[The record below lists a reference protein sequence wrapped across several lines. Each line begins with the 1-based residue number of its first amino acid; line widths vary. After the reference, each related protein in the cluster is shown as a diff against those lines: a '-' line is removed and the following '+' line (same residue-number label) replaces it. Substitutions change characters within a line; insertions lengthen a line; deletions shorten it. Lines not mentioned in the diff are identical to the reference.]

1 MPSSAVEPDL
11 IAVPVD
17 VGTPDAGTTKACTTK
32 PSSLWRSVFSFPA
45 MLFGWIVLVVV
56 RLAERDVPDTDIW
69 WHLRNA
75 QFLLTHHALPNFDA
89 YSYTVAGHP
98 WLNHEWLAEIP
109 YYLAWRAFGLE
120 GIEVLMLVLIE
131 AIFLGV
137 LYLCY
142 QRGGHI
148 KASVLACW
156 IALLLGTINFG
167 PRTILFGYACLV
179 PFLIILERYR
189 SRGQAPLWVLPPLF
203 CLWINLHGSWTLGM
217 VILAIFIASG
227 LVGGRWGSVGAA
239 RWTRGELYRLIAV
252 FAACCAAVFVNPYG
266 YRLVLYPLDIAVH
279 QPLNMSSVQEWSATD
294 FHSVRGVII
303 LLLLGALFAAA
314 LRGRYR
320 WRLSDLAIM
329 AFAFYSG
336 IMHERLLFLLGVV
349 AAPVIAEMADFV
361 PTYQREIDKPWLNAL
376 ILAGILAF
384 VGYRFPTQAGLA
396 QQVAAEYPADA
407 ASYLETHP
415 PQGRV
420 LNYYE
425 WGGYLGWKDP
435 DLKVFVDS
443 RVDIFEYAGVF
454 KDYLDL
460 IGLHD
465 PLKILDDYRIRYVL
479 LPNNYPLASFLQ
491 ANAQWKVA
499 YRDGISVLFERMGPV
514 PAGPSKD
521 ARPHR
526 VIASW

>member
-1 MPSSAVEPDL
+1 MSSPTVEPDL
-11 IAVPVD
+11 VSLPVET
-17 VGTPDAGTTKACTTK
+17 GTQDACATK
-32 PSSLWRSVFSFPA
+32 PDSLLRNIFSFPA

-56 RLAERDVPDTDIW
+56 RLAERNLPDPDIW

-75 QFLLTHHALPNFDA
+75 QFLLAHHALPNFDS
-89 YSYTVAGHP
+89 YSYTVAGRP

-109 YYLAWRAFGLE
+109 YYLAWRVFGLE
-120 GIEVLMLVLIE
+120 EIEVLMLVLIE

-142 QRGGHI
+142 QRSGQI

-179 PFLIILERYR
+179 PFLTILERYR

-227 LVGGRWGSVGAA
+227 LVGGRWGAVEAT
-239 RWTRGELYRLIAV
+239 RWTRSQLYRLVGV

-266 YRLVLYPLDIAVH
+266 YRLVLYPLDIVVH

-294 FHSVRGVII
+294 FHSARGVIV
-303 LLLLGALFAAA
+303 LLLLGALLAAA

-320 WRLSDLAIM
+320 WRLSDLLII

-336 IMHERLLFLLGVV
+336 VMHERLLFLLGVV
-349 AAPVIAEMADFV
+349 AAPVIAEMSDFV
-361 PTYQREIDKPWLNAL
+361 PPYQREIDKPWLNAL

-396 QQVAAEYPADA
+396 QQVAGEYPAGA
-407 ASYLETHP
+407 VSYLETHP
-415 PQGRV
+415 PQGRM

-435 DLKVFVDS
+435 ELKVFVDS

-465 PLKILDDYRIRYVL
+465 PLKTLDDYRIRYVL
-479 LPNNYPLASFLQ
+479 LPNTYPLASFLQ
-491 ANAQWKVA
+491 ANGQWRVD
-499 YRDGISVLFERMGPV
+499 YRDGLSVLFERVGPV
-514 PAGPSKD
+514 PAGPPKD
-521 ARPHR
+521 AMPRP
-526 VIASW
+526 VIEAW